1 MPPDAPAAG
10 GHSLASP
17 QGASPKADPTSR
29 DLWIYGLRVRSA
41 LALPDWPESDGA
53 EPDLVIQRDVVAG
66 PEWDGEPYTA
76 QSAIE
81 GGEFRLTV
89 RGVGRYAARDGNLV
103 RVDPDAGARGE
114 DVRLYLTGVMMGII
128 LHQRAAFPLHASCVA
143 LPGGAGVA
151 FAGRSGAGKS
161 TLVAALVQRGA
172 AFVSDDLC
180 VMAPPAAGRL
190 RVWPGAPRLK
200 LDQAGLVTSPLPAS
214 ALEPAG
220 GNRGKYHFPVEA
232 GFDHTSPVWL
242 DRVYLLADGDG
253 PPRVERLV
261 GLEAVSALVDQTY
274 FLSYA
279 HTLGLAPQVFRL
291 ATDLARSLPVM
302 RLVRPRGLEY
312 LPALADVIEQD
323 SVAGDPVSRR
333 SE

>member
-1 MPPDAPAAG
+1 
-10 GHSLASP
+10 
-17 QGASPKADPTSR
+17 
-29 DLWIYGLRVRSA
+29 
-41 LALPDWPESDGA
+41 
-53 EPDLVIQRDVVAG
+53 
-66 PEWDGEPYTA
+66 
-76 QSAIE
+76 
-81 GGEFRLTV
+81 
-89 RGVGRYAARDGNLV
+89 VGRYAARDGNLV
-103 RVDPDAGARGE
+103 RVDPEPGGCGE

-161 TLVAALVQRGA
+161 TLVAALVRRGA

-190 RVWPGAPRLK
+190 RVWPGAARLK
-200 LDQAGLVTSPLPAS
+200 LDQAGLGASPLPAS

-220 GNRGKYHFPVEA
+220 GNRGKYHLPVEA
-232 GFDHTSPVWL
+232 GVDHTSPVWL
-242 DRVYLLADGDG
+242 DRVYLLADGAG
-253 PPRVERLV
+253 PPRVERLD

-291 ATDLARSLPVM
+291 ATALARSLPVR

-312 LPALADVIEQD
+312 LPALAEVIEQD
-323 SVAGDPVSRR
+323 SVADDPVSRR
-333 SE
+333 TE